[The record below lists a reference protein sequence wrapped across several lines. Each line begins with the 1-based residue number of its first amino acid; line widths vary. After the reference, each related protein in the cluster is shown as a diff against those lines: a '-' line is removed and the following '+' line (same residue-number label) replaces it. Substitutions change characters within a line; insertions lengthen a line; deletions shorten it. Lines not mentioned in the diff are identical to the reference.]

1 MITIDALSVNN
12 LNEVADGRQ
21 KGEVS
26 NMKGCCDTFEST
38 FKVQWNQMKTL
49 PATRPLDQDVPKP
62 ILLQVF
68 RKMYRKRVS

>member
-1 MITIDALSVNN
+1 MITIDALFVNN

-49 PATRPLDQDVPKP
+49 PATRP
-62 ILLQVF
+62 
-68 RKMYRKRVS
+68 